1 MFDIQVHQNF
11 GKTIHVINFF
21 SPSQPS
27 VQRNFHE
34 GSSPDLAT
42 PDEALHKGDNNL
54 TLGEGEREGRPRAF
68 GARVQVRVQVR
79 ARSILPSNTVRQLLP
94 STNIP
99 LSRVLHAGDQH
110 LVARLGRKRENVL
123 TQAGLK
129 ITT

>member
-21 SPSQPS
+21 PPSQPS

-54 TLGEGEREGRPRAF
+54 TLGEGERGGRPRAV

-79 ARSILPSNTVRQLLP
+79 FSRTLASSSARSILPSNTVRQLLP

-99 LSRVLHAGDQH
+99 LSSSPRWGPASGGE
-110 LVARLGRKRENVL
+110 ARGGKW
-123 TQAGLK
+123 K
-129 ITT
+129 MC